1 VTQLEKMLAGEWYFA
16 SDKAL
21 VAQRMA
27 AKSLCAQYNQLSPE
41 SIAARKQMLKRLLP
55 NVKGAWIEPH
65 FYCDYG
71 VNIYAPFGFFFN
83 HNVTILDGADIC
95 FGRNVL
101 VGPNTVIAATSHH
114 MDRIERAR
122 GLCRSKPITIGNDVW
137 IGANVT
143 ILGGVCIAD
152 GEIIPA
158 GSVLR

>member
-1 VTQLEKMLAGEWYFA
+1 VTEIEKMLDGQWYFA

-21 VAQRMA
+21 ATQRMA
-27 AKSLCAQYNQLSPE
+27 AKILCAQYNHLSPQNMSE
-41 SIAARKQMLKRLLP
+41 RKQTLKRLLP

-71 VNIYAPFGFFFN
+71 HNIHAPFGVFCN
-83 HNVTILDGADIC
+83 HNVTILDGAEIH

-114 MDRIERAR
+114 MNAKERAR
-122 GLCRSKPITIGNDVW
+122 GLCRSKSISIGDDVW

-143 ILGGVCIAD
+143 VLGGVSIAD
-152 GEIIPA
+152 GTIVPA
-158 GSVLR
+158 GTVLR

>member
-1 VTQLEKMLAGEWYFA
+1 VTELDKMLAGEWYFA
-16 SDKAL
+16 SDKVL
-21 VAQRMA
+21 VAKRKA
-27 AKSLCAQYNQLSPE
+27 AKSLCAEYNQLIPDN
-41 SIAARKQMLKRLLP
+41 IAARKQLLKRLLP
-55 NVKGAWIEPH
+55 NVKGAWIEAN

-71 VNIYAPFGFFFN
+71 ANIYAPSGLFLN
-83 HNVTILDGADIC
+83 HNVTVLDGADIC

-114 MDRIERAR
+114 MDPQERAR
-122 GLCRSKPITIGNDVW
+122 GLCRSKPIHIGNDVW